1 MPIATYWTSI
11 VALGLLLFPGRALHA
26 QQYERL
32 TVDDGLS
39 QGFVR
44 SIIQT
49 RDGFMWFATLDG
61 LNRYDG
67 NSFKVYRNNPQNPN
81 SLNSD
86 FVLELLEDSR
96 GVLWVIT
103 DRGPNLFDP
112 ATGNFY
118 QPEISK
124 NLSFSGSNPLRNFRE
139 DHLGRLWAL
148 TSTQLVRFDIPHD
161 ALTPEQMARNA
172 KILVDFV
179 TEQRLGELYNLCPV
193 GDELWLLAENGNVR
207 YGFNTGN
214 FQALPDYVPSNPL
227 LILHRYLTG
236 ETWITHPEGIT
247 YCYQG
252 KITRLESPDK
262 TQYWSRAVL
271 NDQGLYFL
279 SSTKICRWQDDKLYE
294 LYPVIPERILSAST
308 DRNGILWIGTDA
320 QGIYKVYTGRIHFN
334 SFQEGV
340 SHARPPLEDSRGR
353 IWIARSGFSLT
364 SYYELDVSETGGLN
378 PVPLYRDHF
387 SSVIHSKKG
396 GFWAIGSGRRIC
408 YLSEA
413 GSKSTCVQSDKYYSF
428 HVSFIED
435 HRGRICATT
444 SDGQLVI
451 YDPATNAWMDWSF
464 IDLQEG
470 NSAPFVSAIVEDNRG
485 HLWLGSTNGLL
496 EAVPDENGTN
506 FQFKRYDIRN
516 GLSRDRILSLAIDPA
531 HPDWL
536 WIGTQHGLNR
546 LEFSTGKIET
556 LSLRDGLPN
565 DVIYSIVVTNDSNLW
580 AGTNA
585 GLLRINHKSRRW
597 QHFTTADGLPCSE
610 FNTGVA
616 TRLKDGRLL
625 FGGVNGITLFNPDE
639 VNISS
644 NRPGIVITE
653 MLVNSKPYTINP
665 SAPVSLGYDENYL
678 IFQFALL
685 DFLHPSSNRY
695 QYRLL
700 GVSDIWSPLS
710 SEHSVAFSHLK
721 PGRYQL
727 EVRGVNSE
735 GVESP
740 TAHFSFQIKPPWW
753 QSFWACL
760 AYGIILLISGR
771 IFYQWKKQQRAFK
784 KKREAERQEAERIK
798 ELDQFKSRLYANITH
813 EFRTPLTVILGTAG
827 QMSKNANPEQARPLD
842 MIARNGEQLLR
853 LVNQMLDWSKL
864 ESSHLRL
871 QVRRFD
877 LIAFLHLC
885 AEPFRTLTEAKKLN
899 FDLRLPDAALMV
911 ESDPDRLHDI
921 VANLLSNAVKFTPSG
936 GSVTLRLDLVDSDT
950 LCISVEDTG
959 IGIPP
964 EHIHRVFERFYQV
977 RTDEKDTDGSGIG
990 LAYANELAQIMNGRL
1005 EAGSQPGEGTTLRLY
1020 LSQHNTLAFTPA
1032 EKSIARRPTT
1042 PEPVIIA
1049 ATDPS
1054 LPLVLLVEDNPDVA
1068 QYTASCLLGRY
1079 QVIYAENGET
1089 GVKKA
1094 LEATPDLIIS
1104 DVMMPAMDGYE
1115 LCRTLKSDPRTSHIP
1130 VILLTARVDEVSQVQ
1145 GYQFGADVYLKKPF
1159 NQESLL
1165 LQMDN
1170 LMRLRSSI
1178 QDKITAGLL
1187 AEEHTATPPPS
1198 SGLSGQE
1205 IFVRNVLELIEANYN
1220 NPDYGVSDMQ
1230 KTLLMSSTQ
1239 LHRKLTAL
1247 TGRSPGQLLRRHRL
1261 EKARQ
1266 LLVERS
1272 DLTVAEIAYRVG
1284 YKDPNYFFRAFREEF
1299 DVPPNTYRKGFA

>member
-11 VALGLLLFPGRALHA
+11 IALWLLLFPGRALHA

-67 NSFKVYRNNPQNPN
+67 NSFKVYRNDPQNPN

-124 NLSFSGSNPLRNFRE
+124 NLAFSGSNPLRNFRE

-161 ALTPEQMARNA
+161 ALTPEQMAKTA
-172 KILVDFV
+172 QLQADLISDGS
-179 TEQRLGELYNLCPV
+179 LGELYLICPV
-193 GDELWLLAENGNVR
+193 DDELWMLTEKGPVR
-207 YGFNTGN
+207 YVFGTGKL
-214 FQALPDYVPSNPL
+214 QPLPDYVPADAL
-227 LILHRYLTG
+227 LFLHSRQSG
-236 ETWITHPEGIT
+236 ETWIAHPSGLIYTLRGEIT
-247 YCYQG
+247 N
-252 KITRLESPDK
+252 IAIPDK
-262 TQYWSRAVL
+262 TQILKRAVL
-271 NDQGLYFL
+271 SNHGLYLF
-279 SSTKICRWQDDKLYE
+279 SKTKIFRWQDNKLNALAPE
-294 LYPVIPERILSAST
+294 IPEQILSACV

-320 QGIYKVYTGRIHFN
+320 QGIYKIFTGRIRFT
-334 SFQEGV
+334 SFQEGI
-340 SHARPPLEDSRGR
+340 SQARPPLEDAQGR
-353 IWIARSGFSLT
+353 VWVAKSGLALYG
-364 SYYELDVSETGGLN
+364 YYELPISDVKKPSPGS
-378 PVPLYRDHF
+378 LYAGKF
-387 SSVIHSKKG
+387 MSLITAKKG
-396 GFWAIGSGRRIC
+396 GFWALGWEGRVCHI
-408 YLSEA
+408 SDA
-413 GSKSTCVQSDKYYSF
+413 GAVPSCVQSNKRYAF
-428 HVSFIED
+428 FVNFLED
-435 HRGRICATT
+435 HRGRLCAVT
-444 SDGQLVI
+444 SKGELVV
-451 YDPATNAWMDWSF
+451 YDPALNVWSDWRF
-464 IDLQEG
+464 RDVLEG
-470 NSAPFVSAIVEDNRG
+470 SPVPFVSAIVEDNRG

-565 DVIYSIVVTNDSNLW
+565 DVIYSIVVTNDSILW

-639 VNISS
+639 VNISN

-653 MLVNSKPYTINP
+653 MLVNSKPYTINL
-665 SAPVSLGYDENYL
+665 SAPVSLGHDENYL

-695 QYRLL
+695 QYRLV
-700 GVSDIWSPLS
+700 GISDIWSPLS

-784 KKREAERQEAERIK
+784 KRREAELREAERIK

-877 LIAFLHLC
+877 LVAFLHLS

-1005 EAGSQPGEGTTLRLY
+1005 EASSQPGEGTTLRLY

-1032 EKSIARRPTT
+1032 EKSIARRPIA
-1042 PEPVIIA
+1042 PEPVIVA

-1079 QVIYAENGET
+1079 QVIYAENGEI

-1094 LEATPDLIIS
+1094 LDATPDLIIS

-1187 AEEHTATPPPS
+1187 VEEHTVAPPSS

-1247 TGRSPGQLLRRHRL
+1247 TGRSPGQLLRRYRL

-1272 DLTVAEIAYRVG
+1272 ELTVAEIAYRVG

-1299 DVPPNTYRKGFA
+1299 DVPPNTYRKGLA